1 MFPAIFIDR
10 DGVIIENRDNYVRS
24 WEDVSIYDQALR
36 ALAQVSNYP
45 YQIIIIT
52 NQSAVGRGL
61 ITLDTA
67 LDINRR
73 LVDEI
78 RRAGGRVDG
87 TYICPHAPNQECD
100 CRKPKPGLLFRA
112 ARELSIDLS
121 RSLLIGDALSDV
133 GAGKAARLKLSIL
146 VKTGLGAQQALLPE
160 ASSLKPFPIYDTLSD
175 ALADLILY
183 ARG

>member
-1 MFPAIFIDR
+1 
-10 DGVIIENRDNYVRS
+10 
-24 WEDVSIYDQALR
+24 
-36 ALAQVSNYP
+36 
-45 YQIIIIT
+45 
-52 NQSAVGRGL
+52 
-61 ITLDTA
+61 
-67 LDINRR
+67 
-73 LVDEI
+73 
-78 RRAGGRVDG
+78 VDG

-100 CRKPKPGLLFRA
+100 CRKPKPGLLFQA